1 MPYTYEY
8 PRPAVT
14 TDCLIFSRSDEQLY
28 LLLIQR
34 DSPPFEGKWAFPGG
48 FIEIDENI
56 DDAAYRELKEE
67 TNIDNI
73 KLYQFKTYGQVD
85 RDPRGRTISIVY
97 YGFISSGN
105 TESKAGS
112 DARETKWFPTN
123 NLPELAFDHDKIIRE
138 ALDYLDKFRSK
149 GKL

>member
-67 TNIDNI
+67 TSIDNI

-105 TESKAGS
+105 TESEAGS
-112 DARETKWFPTN
+112 DARATKWFPTD
-123 NLPELAFDHDKIIRE
+123 NLPQLAFDHDKIIRE
-138 ALDYLDKFRSK
+138 ALEYLDRFRST
-149 GKL
+149 GK

>member
-1 MPYTYEY
+1 MAYTYKY

-14 TDCLIFSRSDEQLY
+14 TDCLIFSRSGNQLY

-48 FIEIDENI
+48 FVEIDENL

-67 TNIDNI
+67 TGIVHTS
-73 KLYQFKTYGQVD
+73 LFQFKTYGEVN

-97 YGFISSGN
+97 YGFINSDN
-105 TESKAGS
+105 DMSKAGS
-112 DARETKWFPTN
+112 DARAVKWFSVN
-123 NLPELAFDHDKIIRE
+123 NLPELAFDHNEIITE
-138 ALDYLDKFRSK
+138 ALDFIKNPKS
-149 GKL
+149 